1 MHEICALALG
11 TNYQS
16 YVLSEKQSM
25 DQGVAII
32 IKMFLTFHLVESIKS
47 FGSVTL
53 LTLKNKY
60 PEFYCIRPK
69 SSDAG

>member
-16 YVLSEKQSM
+16 YVLGEKQSM

-32 IKMFLTFHLVESIKS
+32 IKMVLTFHLVEPIKS

-53 LTLKNKY
+53 LTL
-60 PEFYCIRPK
+60 
-69 SSDAG
+69 